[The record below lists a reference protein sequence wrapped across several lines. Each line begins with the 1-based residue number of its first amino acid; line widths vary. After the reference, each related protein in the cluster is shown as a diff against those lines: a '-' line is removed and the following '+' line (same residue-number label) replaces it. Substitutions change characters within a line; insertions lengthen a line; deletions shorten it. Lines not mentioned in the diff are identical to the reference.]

1 MLLNELF
8 SQYKV
13 ENKNLECKEKLS
25 KENILDWLKTIAG
38 FANAKGGT
46 FILGVEN
53 STNKLIGFN
62 IEDVDREK
70 QFFYNNIKEHF
81 DTLPEIESQILEYE
95 IHSKKRYI
103 IVFNIFE
110 SNVKPVILKY
120 KGAPLIYL
128 RRDGYTNY
136 ATVEEIMRM
145 VKYSNTP
152 KYDKDKTDIEFDF
165 NNFNKLKL
173 FYLENVGKEL
183 TIKDLESINFFDDK
197 NRLYKGSN
205 LFSDNYDGKD
215 LHVVFSLYEG
225 LTRGDNVILSSSE
238 FKGNAI
244 DAYKFMYDNI
254 NLRMN
259 HGFIKKDTTRVDFDS
274 YPKRSLFE
282 AIINS
287 LVHKDYYIDGS
298 AIYVDMFKDRLVISS
313 PGSPYGKDELKK
325 TYNLN
330 TFASKR
336 RNELISNIFVL
347 CHAMEAKRTGFEKI
361 MEDYKD
367 QDIKHKPFIYSKNN
381 QFSIVLPDIT
391 YKDGVSVDA
400 ESIALLSKIEN
411 PTRFDFSILC
421 FCYENSHSIKEIS
434 EYLNISDS
442 TFFRKNVILN
452 LVNQNFLLKNKSGN
466 KTIYLTN
473 KEKIK
478 LL

>member
-287 LVHKDYYIDGS
+287 LVHKDYYIEGS

-347 CHAMEAKRTGFEKI
+347 CHAMEAKGTGFEKI
-361 MEDYKD
+361 MEEYKD

-442 TFFRKNVILN
+442 TFFRKDVILN

>member
-1 MLLNELF
+1 M
-8 SQYKV
+8 
-13 ENKNLECKEKLS
+13 
-25 KENILDWLKTIAG
+25 
-38 FANAKGGT
+38 
-46 FILGVEN
+46 
-53 STNKLIGFN
+53 IGFN

-287 LVHKDYYIDGS
+287 LVHKDYYIEGS

-347 CHAMEAKRTGFEKI
+347 CHAMEAKGTGFEKI

-400 ESIALLSKIEN
+400 ESIVLLSKIEN

-442 TFFRKNVILN
+442 TFFRKDVILN

>member
-287 LVHKDYYIDGS
+287 LVHKDYYIEGS

-347 CHAMEAKRTGFEKI
+347 CHAMEAKGTGFEKI

-400 ESIALLSKIEN
+400 ESIVLLSKIEN

>member
-287 LVHKDYYIDGS
+287 LVHKDYYIEGS

-347 CHAMEAKRTGFEKI
+347 CHAMEAKGTGFEKI
-361 MEDYKD
+361 MEEYKD

-400 ESIALLSKIEN
+400 ESIVLLSKIEN

-442 TFFRKNVILN
+442 TFFRKDVILN